1 MELNAILGA
10 VGGAILGA
18 IVWAMI
24 AVFTGYEIG
33 WIAWGVGAGVG
44 YGAHLLEGRGR
55 VMGVVC
61 AGLAALSILGGKMM
75 VVNHFVGEEIAGMA
89 DFQPTRE
96 NYDAIKAEAAA
107 FAALGSEQEYPAFMV
122 QYQYTDVATAGEVSQ
137 EEVNDFKEWNVGHL
151 QAWAAEPPTF
161 EAWSADFAANSAAN
175 SAAFADSIPMTELLF
190 SSLGAMDI
198 LFFAL
203 GIITAFQVGSG
214 GEYDS

>member
-1 MELNAILGA
+1 MEINAILGA

-18 IVWAMI
+18 IAWALI

-55 VMGVVC
+55 AMGAIC
-61 AGLAALSILGGKMM
+61 AVLAALSILGGKMM
-75 VVNHFVGEEIAGMA
+75 VVNHFVNEEMA
-89 DFQPTRE
+89 TLGDFQPTRE
-96 NYDAIKAEAAA
+96 NYEAIKAEAAA

-122 QYQYTDVATAGEVSQ
+122 QYQYTDAATAGEVTA
-137 EEVNDFKEWNVGHL
+137 EEVADFKEWNEENL
-151 QAWAAEPPTF
+151 RAWNTEPPTY
-161 EAWSADFAANSAAN
+161 EAWSADFASN
-175 SAAFADSIPMTELLF
+175 SAAFADSIPKTELLF

-203 GIITAFQVGSG
+203 GVITAFQVGSG